1 MREFTDEQGGTWI
14 ATVRE
19 RVGPDYKGRFYFWF
33 EPKAG
38 GEGVPLL
45 DVRWNTARTA
55 DRSLETMSL
64 VELRRRLR
72 SAVGRTVPAEAA
84 ADRA

>member
-1 MREFTDEQGGTWI
+1 MREFTDEQGVAWT

-19 RVGPDYKGRFYFWF
+19 QTGPDYKGRFYFWF

-55 DRSLETMSL
+55 DRTLKTMSL

-72 SAVGRTVPAEAA
+72 SAVGRTATAEAA